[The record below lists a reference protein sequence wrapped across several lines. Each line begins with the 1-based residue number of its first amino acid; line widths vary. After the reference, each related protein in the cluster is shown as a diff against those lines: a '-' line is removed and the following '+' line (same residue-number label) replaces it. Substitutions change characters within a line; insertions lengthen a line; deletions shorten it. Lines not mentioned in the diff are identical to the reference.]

1 MAAVFLVRVL
11 LTAMAVPLLSV
22 TATSALAQS
31 APSTDA
37 PPVLS
42 FNPDA
47 GVVVQSDDF
56 RITAWGFA
64 ERLIDPDGR
73 DSWRR
78 VRQGA
83 EFDLPR
89 LTTHLRAAVVYEVDL
104 TNSDFLHNGPFRRN
118 FENLFVSLQ
127 DADDPGLFRVLFGHN
142 THILS
147 RDDNLSSGNLPT
159 INRSL
164 VLEEHGSVNT
174 FGAQMGFQLQ
184 KALSPKTTIQFSLG
198 DNRGSLN
205 AGEYHGSIG
214 RSVAGKLLLTPI
226 NDAQGARKLTLG
238 FASDFT
244 SGITNRDFTLG
255 TAIGQAPLGGVAAT
269 GGKLTFEADAA
280 YTFPLA
286 GRPATIEGE
295 VIRSRFSG
303 SKSDVFGGYVM
314 GQVSLFDTRKA
325 GDLDL
330 FLRYDFVSLGRD
342 AIMGRARQSA
352 IRAGFNYNLPFT
364 GKLASLHVEYAH
376 NSVSG
381 PAAII
386 TQIKPADEFRIGL
399 RISLQC
405 YTRHLFQDP
414 SCLVRRS
421 KPRKCGG
428 TVTASCA
435 QTAHWE
441 NGS

>member
-1 MAAVFLVRVL
+1 MATVFLVRASL
-11 LTAMAVPLLSV
+11 PTLAMALMTV
-22 TATSALAQS
+22 TGTPALAQS
-31 APSTDA
+31 IPSPAPS
-37 PPVLS
+37 PVLS

-47 GVVVQSDDF
+47 GVVVQSGDF
-56 RITAWGFA
+56 RITAWGYA
-64 ERLIDPDGR
+64 ERLIDPDGK
-73 DSWRR
+73 DGWRR

-89 LTTHLRAAVVYEVDL
+89 LSEHLRPAVVYEVDL
-104 TNSDFLHNGPFRRN
+104 TNSDFLRNGPFRRN
-118 FENLFVSLQ
+118 LENLFVSLQ
-127 DADDPGLFRVLFGHN
+127 DADDPGKFRLLFGHN

-164 VLEEHGSVNT
+164 VLEEHGSVNA
-174 FGAQMGFQLQ
+174 FGAQMGFQVQ
-184 KALSPKTTIQFSLG
+184 KALSPRATIQFSVG

-205 AGEYHGSIG
+205 AADVRSSIG

-226 NDAQGARKLTLG
+226 NDAEHGRKLTLG
-238 FASDFT
+238 FASDYT
-244 SGITNRDFTLG
+244 GNITDRDFTLG
-255 TAIGQAPLGGVAAT
+255 TAIAQAPLGSVAAT

-314 GQVSLFDTRKA
+314 GQFSLFDTRKA

-342 AIMGRARQSA
+342 AITGRARQSA
-352 IRAGFNYNLPFT
+352 VRTGFNYNLPFS
-364 GKLASLHVEYAH
+364 GKLASLHVEYAR

-386 TQIKPADEFRIGL
+386 TQTNLADEFRIGL
-399 RISLQC
+399 RISLQR
-405 YTRHLFQDP
+405 YTRH
-414 SCLVRRS
+414 
-421 KPRKCGG
+421 
-428 TVTASCA
+428 
-435 QTAHWE
+435 
-441 NGS
+441 

>member
-1 MAAVFLVRVL
+1 MRASL
-11 LTAMAVPLLSV
+11 
-22 TATSALAQS
+22 ATSAASLLAFTAAPVFAQQ
-31 APSTDA
+31 APSPDA

-64 ERLIDPDGR
+64 ERLIDPADK

-89 LTTHLRAAVVYEVDL
+89 ITPHLRAAVVYEVDL
-104 TNSDFLHNGPFRRN
+104 TNSDFFRNGPFRRN

-127 DADDPGLFRVLFGHN
+127 DADDPTKFRLLFGHN

-164 VLEEHGSVNT
+164 ILEEHGSAGA
-174 FGAQMGFQLQ
+174 FGAQMGFQVQ
-184 KALSPKTTIQFSLG
+184 KTLSPLASVQFSVG

-205 AGEYHGSIG
+205 AGEVRSSIG
-214 RSVAGKLLLTPI
+214 RSVAGKVLLTPV
-226 NDAQGARKLTLG
+226 NDAGNGRKLTLG

-244 SGITNRDFTLG
+244 GNITNRSFTLG
-255 TAIGQAPLGGVAAT
+255 TAIAQAPLGGVAAT
-269 GGKLTFEADAA
+269 GDKLTFEGDAA
-280 YTFPLA
+280 FTFPIA
-286 GRPATIEGE
+286 EHAATIEGE
-295 VIRSRFSG
+295 LIRSRFSG
-303 SKSDVFGGYVM
+303 SNSDVFGGYAM
-314 GQVSLFDTRKA
+314 AQISLFDAPKA

-330 FLRYDFVSLGRD
+330 FLRYDFVSLGQD
-342 AIMGRARQSA
+342 SIAGRAQQQA
-352 IRAGFNYNLPFT
+352 IRTGFNYNLPYT

-381 PAAII
+381 PATII
-386 TQIKPADEFRIGL
+386 TQAYPGDEVRIGL
-399 RISLQC
+399 RVSLQR
-405 YTRHLFQDP
+405 YTRH
-414 SCLVRRS
+414 
-421 KPRKCGG
+421 
-428 TVTASCA
+428 
-435 QTAHWE
+435 
-441 NGS
+441 

>member
-1 MAAVFLVRVL
+1 MR
-11 LTAMAVPLLSV
+11 VPLTILAAPLLAA
-22 TATSALAQS
+22 TATPALAQS
-31 APSTDA
+31 VTPPAP

-64 ERLIDPDGR
+64 ERLIDPDGK
-73 DSWRR
+73 DGWRR

-89 LTTHLRAAVVYEVDL
+89 ITPHLRAAVVYEIDL
-104 TNSDFLHNGPFRRN
+104 TNSDFFRNGPFRRN

-127 DADDPGLFRVLFGHN
+127 DADDPGKFRLLFGHN

-174 FGAQMGFQLQ
+174 FGAQMGFQVQ
-184 KALSPKTTIQFSLG
+184 RALSPKATIQVSLG

-205 AGEYHGSIG
+205 AGEYHDSIG

-226 NDAQGARKLTLG
+226 NDAQGGRKLTLG
-238 FASDFT
+238 FASDYT
-244 SGITNRDFTLG
+244 SGITNRSFTLA
-255 TAIGQAPLGGVAAT
+255 TAIAAAPLGSVPAT

-286 GRPATIEGE
+286 GHPATIEGE

-303 SKSDVFGGYVM
+303 SNSDVFGGYAM
-314 GQVSLFDTRKA
+314 AQFALFDTSKA

-330 FLRYDFVSLGRD
+330 FLRYDLVSLGQD
-342 AIMGRARQSA
+342 SIAGRAQQRA
-352 IRAGFNYNLPFT
+352 IRTGFNYNLPYT
-364 GKLASLHVEYAH
+364 GKLVSLHVEYAH

-381 PAAII
+381 PTAII
-386 TQIKPADEFRIGL
+386 TNANPSDEVRIGL
-399 RISLQC
+399 RISLQR
-405 YTRHLFQDP
+405 YNRH
-414 SCLVRRS
+414 
-421 KPRKCGG
+421 
-428 TVTASCA
+428 
-435 QTAHWE
+435 
-441 NGS
+441 

>member
-1 MAAVFLVRVL
+1 MRVSSSTLAVVL
-11 LTAMAVPLLSV
+11 LAVTGTP
-22 TATSALAQS
+22 AFAQS
-31 APSTDA
+31 APSPA
-37 PPVLS
+37 PPPVLS

-56 RITAWGFA
+56 RITAWGYA
-64 ERLIDPDGR
+64 ERLIDPDGK
-73 DSWRR
+73 DGWRR

-89 LTTHLRAAVVYEVDL
+89 IAPHLRPALVYEVDL
-104 TNSDFLHNGPFRRN
+104 TNSDFFRNGPFRRN

-127 DADDPGLFRVLFGHN
+127 DADDPGKFRLLFGHN

-164 VLEEHGSVNT
+164 VLEEHGSVNA
-174 FGAQMGFQLQ
+174 FGAQMGFQVQ
-184 KALSPKTTIQFSLG
+184 RALSPKATIQFSVG
-198 DNRGSLN
+198 DDRGSLN
-205 AGEYHGSIG
+205 AADVRSSIG

-226 NDAQGARKLTLG
+226 NDAEHGRKLTLG
-238 FASDFT
+238 FASDYT
-244 SGITNRDFTLG
+244 GNITNRSFTLG
-255 TAIGQAPLGGVAAT
+255 TAIAQAPLGSVAAT

-314 GQVSLFDTRKA
+314 GQVSLFDRRDT

-330 FLRYDFVSLGRD
+330 FLRYDFVSLGQD
-342 AIMGRARQSA
+342 AITRRARQSA
-352 IRAGFNYNLPFT
+352 VRTGFNYNLPFT
-364 GKLASLHVEYAH
+364 GKLASLHIEYAH
-376 NSVSG
+376 NNVSG
-381 PAAII
+381 PSAII
-386 TQIKPADEFRIGL
+386 TQTNPADEFRIGL
-399 RISLQC
+399 RVSLQR
-405 YTRHLFQDP
+405 YTRH
-414 SCLVRRS
+414 
-421 KPRKCGG
+421 
-428 TVTASCA
+428 
-435 QTAHWE
+435 
-441 NGS
+441 

>member
-1 MAAVFLVRVL
+1 MGAIGK
-11 LTAMAVPLLSV
+11 
-22 TATSALAQS
+22 
-31 APSTDA
+31 STRT

-47 GVVVQSDDF
+47 GVVVQSGDF
-56 RITAWGFA
+56 RITAWGYA
-64 ERLIDPDGR
+64 ERLIDPDGK
-73 DSWRR
+73 DSLRR

-89 LTTHLRAAVVYEVDL
+89 ITPHLRAAVVYEIDL
-104 TNSDFLHNGPFRRN
+104 TNSDFFRNGPFRRN

-127 DADDPGLFRVLFGHN
+127 DADDPGRFRVLFGHN

-174 FGAQMGFQLQ
+174 FGAQMAFQVQ
-184 KALSPKTTIQFSLG
+184 RALSPKATIQFSLG

-214 RSVAGKLLLTPI
+214 RSVAGKLLLTPV
-226 NDAQGARKLTLG
+226 NDAQGGRKLTLG
-238 FASDFT
+238 FASDYT
-244 SGITNRDFTLG
+244 SGITNRSFTLG
-255 TAIGQAPLGGVAAT
+255 TAIGQAPLGSVSAT

-280 YTFPLA
+280 YTFPIA
-286 GRPATIEGE
+286 GRPTTIEGE

-303 SKSDVFGGYVM
+303 SRSDVLGGYAM
-314 GQVSLFDTRKA
+314 AQFSLFDTRKA

-330 FLRYDFVSLGRD
+330 FLRYDFVSLGQD
-342 AIMGRARQSA
+342 AIAGRADQRA
-352 IRAGFNYNLPFT
+352 LRAGFNYNLPFT
-364 GKLASLHVEYAH
+364 GKLVSLHLEYAH
-376 NSVSG
+376 NGVSG

-386 TQIKPADEFRIGL
+386 SQASPGNEVRIGL
-399 RISLQC
+399 RINLQR
-405 YTRHLFQDP
+405 YVRH
-414 SCLVRRS
+414 
-421 KPRKCGG
+421 
-428 TVTASCA
+428 
-435 QTAHWE
+435 
-441 NGS
+441 

>member
-1 MAAVFLVRVL
+1 MR
-11 LTAMAVPLLSV
+11 VPLTILAAPLLAA
-22 TATSALAQS
+22 TATPALAQS
-31 APSTDA
+31 VTPPAP

-64 ERLIDPDGR
+64 ERLIDPDGK
-73 DSWRR
+73 DGWRR

-89 LTTHLRAAVVYEVDL
+89 ITPHLRAAVVYEIDL
-104 TNSDFLHNGPFRRN
+104 TNSDFFRNGPFRRN

-127 DADDPGLFRVLFGHN
+127 DADDPGKFRLLFGHN

-174 FGAQMGFQLQ
+174 FGAQMGFQVQ
-184 KALSPKTTIQFSLG
+184 RALSPKATIQVSLG

-205 AGEYHGSIG
+205 AGEYHDSIG

-226 NDAQGARKLTLG
+226 NDAQGGRKLTLG
-238 FASDFT
+238 FASDYT
-244 SGITNRDFTLG
+244 SGITNRSFTLA
-255 TAIGQAPLGGVAAT
+255 TAIAAAPLGSVPAT

-286 GRPATIEGE
+286 GHPATIEGE

-303 SKSDVFGGYVM
+303 SNSDVLGGYAM
-314 GQVSLFDTRKA
+314 AQFALFDTSKA

-330 FLRYDFVSLGRD
+330 FLRYDLVSLGQD
-342 AIMGRARQSA
+342 SIAGRAQQRA
-352 IRAGFNYNLPFT
+352 IRTGFNYNLPYT
-364 GKLASLHVEYAH
+364 GKLVSLHVEYAH

-381 PAAII
+381 PTAII
-386 TQIKPADEFRIGL
+386 TNANPSDEVRIGL
-399 RISLQC
+399 RISLQR
-405 YTRHLFQDP
+405 YNRH
-414 SCLVRRS
+414 
-421 KPRKCGG
+421 
-428 TVTASCA
+428 
-435 QTAHWE
+435 
-441 NGS
+441 

>member
-1 MAAVFLVRVL
+1 MAAVFLVRISLPTLAATL
-11 LTAMAVPLLSV
+11 LTV
-22 TATSALAQS
+22 TATPAFAQS
-31 APSTDA
+31 SL
-37 PPVLS
+37 PPAVPPTLS

-47 GVVVQSDDF
+47 GVVVQSGDF
-56 RITAWGFA
+56 RITAWGYA
-64 ERLIDPDGR
+64 ERLIDPDGK
-73 DSWRR
+73 DGWRR

-89 LTTHLRAAVVYEVDL
+89 ITPHLRAAVVYEVDL
-104 TNSDFLHNGPFRRN
+104 TNSDFFRNGPFRRN

-127 DADDPGLFRVLFGHN
+127 DADDPGKFRVLFGHN

-164 VLEEHGSVNT
+164 VLEEHGSVNA
-174 FGAQMGFQLQ
+174 FGAQMAFQVQ
-184 KALSPKTTIQFSLG
+184 KALSPKATVQFSLG

-226 NDAQGARKLTLG
+226 NDAQGGRKLTLG
-238 FASDFT
+238 FASDYT
-244 SGITNRDFTLG
+244 SGITNRSFTLG
-255 TAIGQAPLGGVAAT
+255 TAIAAAPLGGVPAT

-286 GRPATIEGE
+286 GHPATIEGE

-303 SKSDVFGGYVM
+303 SNSDVVGGYAM
-314 GQVSLFDTRKA
+314 AQFSLFDSRTA

-330 FLRYDFVSLGRD
+330 FLRYDFVSLGQD
-342 AIMGRARQSA
+342 SIPGRAQQRA
-352 IRAGFNYNLPFT
+352 IRTGFNYNLPYT
-364 GKLASLHVEYAH
+364 GKLVSLHVEYAH

-381 PAAII
+381 PTAII
-386 TQIKPADEFRIGL
+386 TNANPSDEVRIGL
-399 RISLQC
+399 RISLQR
-405 YTRHLFQDP
+405 YNRH
-414 SCLVRRS
+414 
-421 KPRKCGG
+421 
-428 TVTASCA
+428 
-435 QTAHWE
+435 
-441 NGS
+441 

>member
-1 MAAVFLVRVL
+1 MAAVFLVRISLPTFAATL
-11 LTAMAVPLLSV
+11 LAV
-22 TATSALAQS
+22 TATPTLAQTT
-31 APSTDA
+31 PPTT

-47 GVVVQSDDF
+47 GVVVQSGDF
-56 RITAWGFA
+56 RITAWGYA
-64 ERLIDPDGR
+64 ERLIDPDGK

-89 LTTHLRAAVVYEVDL
+89 ITPHLRAAVVYEVDL
-104 TNSDFLHNGPFRRN
+104 TNSDFFRNGPFRRN

-127 DADDPGLFRVLFGHN
+127 DADDPGKFRLLFGHN

-174 FGAQMGFQLQ
+174 FGAQMGFQVQ
-184 KALSPKTTIQFSLG
+184 RALSPKATIQFSLG

-214 RSVAGKLLLTPI
+214 RSVAGKVLLTPV
-226 NDAQGARKLTLG
+226 NDAQGGRKLTLG
-238 FASDFT
+238 FASDYT
-244 SGITNRDFTLG
+244 SGITNRSFTLG
-255 TAIGQAPLGGVAAT
+255 TAIAAAPLGGVPAT

-280 YTFPLA
+280 YTFRLA
-286 GRPATIEGE
+286 GRPTTIEGE

-303 SKSDVFGGYVM
+303 SKSDVLGGYVM
-314 GQVSLFDTRKA
+314 GQVSLFDAPKS

-330 FLRYDFVSLGRD
+330 FLRYDFVSLGQ
-342 AIMGRARQSA
+342 ATIAGRARQSA
-352 IRAGFNYNLPFT
+352 VRAGFNYNLPFT

-381 PAAII
+381 PAAIV
-386 TQIKPADEFRIGL
+386 TQVNPGDEFRIGV
-399 RISLQC
+399 RISLQR
-405 YTRHLFQDP
+405 YQRH
-414 SCLVRRS
+414 
-421 KPRKCGG
+421 
-428 TVTASCA
+428 
-435 QTAHWE
+435 
-441 NGS
+441 

>member
-1 MAAVFLVRVL
+1 MAAVFLVRISLPTLAATL
-11 LTAMAVPLLSV
+11 LAV
-22 TATSALAQS
+22 TATPTLAQTTPP
-31 APSTDA
+31 AT

-47 GVVVQSDDF
+47 GVVIQSGDF
-56 RITAWGFA
+56 RITAWGYA
-64 ERLIDPDGR
+64 ERLIDPDGK

-89 LTTHLRAAVVYEVDL
+89 ITPHLRAAVVYEVDL
-104 TNSDFLHNGPFRRN
+104 TNSNFFRNGPFRRN

-127 DADDPGLFRVLFGHN
+127 DADDPAKFRLLFGHN

-164 VLEEHGSVNT
+164 VLEEHGSAGT
-174 FGAQMGFQLQ
+174 FGAQMGFQVQ
-184 KALSPKTTIQFSLG
+184 RSLSPTATIQFSLG

-214 RSVAGKLLLTPI
+214 RSVAGKVLLTPV
-226 NDAQGARKLTLG
+226 NDAQGGRKLTLG
-238 FASDFT
+238 FASDYT
-244 SGITNRDFTLG
+244 SGITNRSFTLG
-255 TAIGQAPLGGVAAT
+255 TAIAAAPLGGVPAT

-280 YTFPLA
+280 YTFRLA
-286 GRPATIEGE
+286 GRPTTIEGE

-303 SKSDVFGGYVM
+303 SRSDVLGGYVM
-314 GQVSLFDTRKA
+314 GQVSLFDAPKS

-330 FLRYDFVSLGRD
+330 FLRYDFVSLGQ
-342 AIMGRARQSA
+342 ATIAGRARQSA
-352 IRAGFNYNLPFT
+352 VRAGFNYNLPFT

-381 PAAII
+381 PAAIV
-386 TQIKPADEFRIGL
+386 TQVNPGDEFRIGV
-399 RISLQC
+399 RISLQR
-405 YTRHLFQDP
+405 YQRH
-414 SCLVRRS
+414 
-421 KPRKCGG
+421 
-428 TVTASCA
+428 
-435 QTAHWE
+435 
-441 NGS
+441 

>member
-1 MAAVFLVRVL
+1 MAALLLVKVL
-11 LTAMAVPLLSV
+11 LTTLAAPLLAV
-22 TATSALAQS
+22 TATPALAQS
-31 APSTDA
+31 AIPPA
-37 PPVLS
+37 PPPVLS

-47 GVVVQSDDF
+47 GVVVQSGDF

-64 ERLIDPDGR
+64 ERLIDLDGK

-89 LTTHLRAAVVYEVDL
+89 ITPHLRAAVVYEVDL
-104 TNSDFLHNGPFRRN
+104 TNSDFFRNGPFRRN

-127 DADDPGLFRVLFGHN
+127 DADDPGKFRVLFGHN

-164 VLEEHGSVNT
+164 ILEEHGSVNT
-174 FGAQMGFQLQ
+174 LGAQMGFQMQ
-184 KALSPKTTIQFSLG
+184 RALSPKATIQFSVG

-226 NDAQGARKLTLG
+226 NDPQGGRKLTLG
-238 FASDFT
+238 FASDYT
-244 SGITNRDFTLG
+244 SGITNRSFTLG
-255 TAIGQAPLGGVAAT
+255 TAIAAEPLGSVPAT

-280 YTFPLA
+280 YTFRLA
-286 GRPATIEGE
+286 GRPTTIEGE

-314 GQVSLFDTRKA
+314 GQVSLFETRKA

-330 FLRYDFVSLGRD
+330 FLRYDFVSLGQH
-342 AIMGRARQSA
+342 AIAGRAQQSA
-352 IRAGFNYNLPFT
+352 VRAGFNYNLPFS
-364 GKLASLHVEYAH
+364 GKLVSLHLEYAH

-381 PAAII
+381 PAAIV
-386 TQIKPADEFRIGL
+386 TVPNPGNEFRIGV
-399 RISLQC
+399 RISLQR
-405 YTRHLFQDP
+405 YQRH
-414 SCLVRRS
+414 
-421 KPRKCGG
+421 
-428 TVTASCA
+428 
-435 QTAHWE
+435 
-441 NGS
+441 

>member
-11 LTAMAVPLLSV
+11 LTAMALPLLAV
-22 TATSALAQS
+22 TAVPAVAQS
-31 APSTDA
+31 APSPDA
-37 PPVLS
+37 PSILS

-47 GVVVQSDDF
+47 GVVVKSGDF

-64 ERLIDPDGR
+64 ERLIDPDGK

-89 LTTHLRAAVVYEVDL
+89 ITPHLRAAVVYEVDL
-104 TNSDFLHNGPFRRN
+104 TNSDFFRNGPFHRN

-127 DADDPGLFRVLFGHN
+127 DADDPGKFRLLFGHN

-184 KALSPKTTIQFSLG
+184 KALSPKATIQFSLG

-214 RSVAGKLLLTPI
+214 RSVAGKFLLTPL
-226 NDAQGARKLTLG
+226 NDAQGGRKLTLG
-238 FASDFT
+238 FASDYT
-244 SGITNRDFTLG
+244 SGITNRSFTLG
-255 TAIGQAPLGGVAAT
+255 TAIAAAPLGGVRAT

-280 YTFPLA
+280 FTFRLA
-286 GRPATIEGE
+286 GRPTTIEGE

-303 SKSDVFGGYVM
+303 SRSDVLGGYVM

-330 FLRYDFVSLGRD
+330 FLRYDFVSLGQD
-342 AIMGRARQSA
+342 TITGRADQ
-352 IRAGFNYNLPFT
+352 RALRTGFNYNLPFT
-364 GKLASLHVEYAH
+364 GKLVSLHVEYAH
-376 NSVSG
+376 NTVSG
-381 PAAII
+381 PAAIV
-386 TQIKPADEFRIGL
+386 TAPSPGDEFRIGV
-399 RISLQC
+399 RISLQR
-405 YTRHLFQDP
+405 YQRH
-414 SCLVRRS
+414 
-421 KPRKCGG
+421 
-428 TVTASCA
+428 
-435 QTAHWE
+435 
-441 NGS
+441 